1 MMVYRANMPTPQELA
16 ERCRE
21 MAGRVK
27 SPARKAQLM
36 VLAAEYDTKAVEAD
50 REGCRPPQG

>member
-1 MMVYRANMPTPQELA
+1 MTVYRANMPTLQELA

-21 MAGRVK
+21 MAGRAK

-36 VLAAEYDTKAVEAD
+36 VLAAEYDAKAVEAE
-50 REGCRPPQG
+50 REGWRPPQG